1 VARLPQGPYCVG
13 FAAESEKLAEHARAK
28 RDRKDVPLLV
38 ANLGPATFGQDD
50 NAVLLVDAA
59 GERPLPEDGH
69 RTDKL
74 SLARLLV
81 REIATRLE
89 AASA

>member
-1 VARLPQGPYCVG
+1 
-13 FAAESEKLAEHARAK
+13 
-28 RDRKDVPLLV
+28 
-38 ANLGPATFGQDD
+38 
-50 NAVLLVDAA
+50 VLLVDAA
-59 GERPLPEDGH
+59 GERPLPEDGR

-81 REIATRLE
+81 HEIATRLD